1 MHNANGPYSYYC
13 MLILESISAAISAW
27 IMCRVLMEPGMIF
40 EKWGLFVDGLA
51 NKGLEWIAKPLG
63 YCGVCFSG
71 QWGFWFY
78 LIAWRDRW
86 QAGELIAFTLQTIA
100 AFMVIDYIKE
110 TGQTWLN
117 RLKRESS

>member
-1 MHNANGPYSYYC
+1 
-13 MLILESISAAISAW
+13 MLILDSISAGLSAW
-27 IMCRVLMEPGMIF
+27 VVCRVLMEPGMIF
-40 EKWGLFVDGLA
+40 ERWGDFVHRMHNRGF
-51 NKGLEWIAKPLG
+51 EWAKPLG

-100 AFMVIDYIKE
+100 AFMVVDYIKE

-117 RLKRESS
+117 QLKKESS